1 MTAESVQTA
10 HTSYIIGHIKKI
22 CEEFGPRAPGSPS
35 ETRCQEYLAGELRA
49 LGLNP
54 LVEPFPVAQKAF
66 MAMPAVCGG
75 IILLS
80 LPFYW
85 LFPPAAALLAL
96 TAMAVF
102 VLELL
107 FYKHVLSPFFPKH
120 TSHNLSA
127 AVAPSGPV
135 RQRVILCGHADAAYE
150 WVYQHACTRYF
161 TPIIGVIILSFL
173 YIAVTGVLH
182 ALVGGGHQGVWFYV
196 GLSQLAAGI
205 GPLLA
210 LFYTRFSVVSP
221 GAGDNL
227 SGALL
232 AVALARHFNSP
243 ENRLANTEVVAF
255 VSGSEEAGLC
265 GAREY
270 VRKHQAEWRDVET
283 VTVALDTFVD
293 LEHLAVYNRDRN
305 GMVKHD
311 PALCALLK
319 ETGRELG
326 LELPYASV
334 TVGSSDGT
342 AFTEAG
348 HRAAALAAMDPAPA
362 HFYHNRRDTWDL
374 LTDKCLDT
382 VFQLVAASVRRMD
395 AGGIPSKTR

>member
-1 MTAESVQTA
+1 MTAKSVPSNTA
-10 HTSYIIGHIKKI
+10 AYIVGHVRKI
-22 CEEFGPRAPGSPS
+22 CDEFGPRSPGSPG
-35 ETRCQEYLAGELRA
+35 ETRCQEYLAGELRT
-49 LGLNP
+49 LGLEP

-75 IILLS
+75 ITLLS

-85 LFPPAAALLAL
+85 LFPPAAALLAV
-96 TAMAVF
+96 TALAVF

-107 FYKHVLSPFFPKH
+107 FYKHVLSPFFPKR
-120 TSHNLSA
+120 TSHNVSA
-127 AVAPSGPV
+127 AVPPSGPV
-135 RQRVILCGHADAAYE
+135 RRRVILCGHADAAYE
-150 WVYQHACTRYF
+150 WVYQHACTRLF
-161 TPIIGVIILSFL
+161 LPINGVIILSFL
-173 YIAVTGVLH
+173 FIAVTSILH
-182 ALVGGGHQGVWFYV
+182 ALVGGGHQGVWFYL

-232 AVALARHFNSP
+232 AVAAARHFNSP
-243 ENRLANTEVVAF
+243 ENRLENTEVVAL
-255 VSGSEEAGLC
+255 VTGAEEAGLC

-283 VTVALDTFVD
+283 VTMALDTFVD
-293 LEHLAVYNRDRN
+293 LDHLAVYNRDRN
-305 GMVKHD
+305 GMVRHD
-311 PALCALLK
+311 TALCAFLK
-319 ETGRELG
+319 DMGRKMG
-326 LELPYASV
+326 LELSYASV

-348 HRAAALAAMDPAPA
+348 HRTAMLAAMDPAPA
-362 HFYHNRRDTWDL
+362 HYYHNRRDSWEL
-374 LTDKCLDT
+374 LTDNCLET
-382 VFQLVAASVRRMD
+382 VFQLVATSVRRLD
-395 AGGIPSKTR
+395 SDGIPAKTP